1 MEDSYFCPSFG
12 KNIRYSYNCENY
24 FLIGDDMDNKHNFN
38 EPDYYHYLIDS
49 INEND
54 NSTSS
59 EIHLIS
65 FKDKK
70 KIINNTIPG
79 IEESDSQKPLFG
91 LRKRKR
97 PGITKKY
104 DGKERPYIHTK
115 NKFDNILT
123 KLQVSYINFLVYLVN
138 IILEAYGRKDLK
150 FYLIDSKIKK
160 NNKIEIRQKLKKE
173 SIANILRNNI
183 SKKYSTLSQE
193 TNFYTYDKLEKEG
206 LIDILNVLNQ
216 KFLFFFEDVYFKNL
230 RKFNLNQF
238 GLMNLDVEIP
248 EKIELYE
255 NLLMKNKTDPK
266 FEFYKL
272 KMEKCIKRHF
282 LGGLEEE
289 YSKLDGNN
297 QKNGFLISI

>member
-1 MEDSYFCPSFG
+1 MEDSYFCPSFD
-12 KNIRYSYNCENY
+12 KSIRYSYNRENY
-24 FLIGDDMDNKHNFN
+24 FLFGDEMENIHEFN
-38 EPDYYHYLIDS
+38 EPSYYNFVIDS
-49 INEND
+49 INENIND

-59 EIHLIS
+59 ENSLIP

-70 KIINNTIPG
+70 IIINKTIPE
-79 IEESDSQKPLFG
+79 IEEQSNSQKPLFG

-97 PGITKKY
+97 PGINKIY
-104 DGKERPYIHTK
+104 DGEERPYVHTK

-123 KLQVSYINFLVYLVN
+123 KLQVSYVNFLVYLVN

-160 NNKIEIRQKLKKE
+160 NNKIENRQKLKKK
-173 SIANILRNNI
+173 SIADILKNNI
-183 SKKYSTLSQE
+183 SKKYSTLSE
-193 TNFYTYDKLEKEG
+193 NANFLTYDKLEKEK
-206 LIDILNVLNQ
+206 LKDILNVLNQ
-216 KFLFFFEDVYFKNL
+216 KFLFFFEDVYFNNL

-272 KMEKCIKRHF
+272 KMEKCVQRHF

-289 YSKLDGNN
+289 YSKLDEYN
-297 QKNGFLISI
+297 

>member
-12 KNIRYSYNCENY
+12 KSIRYSYNCENY
-24 FLIGDDMDNKHNFN
+24 FLVGDDMDNNHEFN
-38 EPDYYHYLIDS
+38 EPVYYNFVIES

-59 EIHLIS
+59 ENNLMP

-70 KIINNTIPG
+70 ITIPE
-79 IEESDSQKPLFG
+79 IEEQSNSQKPLFG

-97 PGITKKY
+97 PGMTKKY
-104 DGKERPYIHTK
+104 DGEERPYVHTK

-160 NNKIEIRQKLKKE
+160 NNKIENRQKLKKE
-173 SIANILRNNI
+173 SIGDILKNNI
-183 SKKYSTLSQE
+183 SKKYSTLSQGA
-193 TNFYTYDKLEKEG
+193 NFCTYDKLEKEG

-216 KFLFFFEDVYFKNL
+216 KFLFFFENVYLNNL

-266 FEFYKL
+266 FEFYKI
-272 KMEKCIKRHF
+272 KMEKCVKRHF

-289 YSKLDGNN
+289 HSKLDEYN
-297 QKNGFLISI
+297 